1 MKRDIFAPDS
11 KSWIL
16 FYPLQ
21 TKGMMGTS
29 SCLGYPLVQP
39 KVNALGTS
47 PASDPVV
54 CRLIKCLQGV
64 LWCSLFSGPSFCAC
78 TFFFDIIFWRCCLF
92 LFPVHDLK
100 GRVVALCR
108 QRAPLM
114 LALQPVMNSIPL
126 YLFCAFFWLLSDVRN
141 SAMTQNI
148 MCAACAFYAPKRSL
162 LVICRVIPRKKKKT
176 FQGHLFC
183 MTKLQPNYGHVGDMG
198 CIFCGKMGMCVQQ
211 PWQSIG
217 LWSVAD
223 RFLSTFSFI
232 LICAPS
238 LSPSHAENEVS
249 RLETAPQPTCQ
260 ISLFSLPVPFLRQT
274 LSLLQTRR
282 KSLPLGIC
290 IPSP

>member
-1 MKRDIFAPDS
+1 MLFFLTAPRCEEQCHD
-11 KSWIL
+11 
-16 FYPLQ
+16 
-21 TKGMMGTS
+21 TK
-29 SCLGYPLVQP
+29 YHV
-39 KVNALGTS
+39 
-47 PASDPVV
+47 
-54 CRLIKCLQGV
+54 
-64 LWCSLFSGPSFCAC
+64 CSLRFLRNKEIPS
-78 TFFFDIIFWRCCLF
+78 R
-92 LFPVHDLK
+92 
-100 GRVVALCR
+100 
-108 QRAPLM
+108 
-114 LALQPVMNSIPL
+114 
-126 YLFCAFFWLLSDVRN
+126 YLSCN
-141 SAMTQNI
+141 SAQE
-148 MCAACAFYAPKRSL
+148 
-162 LVICRVIPRKKKKT
+162 KKT

-198 CIFCGKMGMCVQQ
+198 RIFCGKMGMCVQQ